1 MPWSTTKTQT
11 AHPHAIVYIRVS
23 TSGQVKEG
31 VSLDAQRSKIAAWYD
46 VMSYELAQTFANEG
60 ISGHSMESR
69 AGSLFGPSAMF
80 AMVAGEETE

>member
-1 MPWSTTKTQT
+1 MPRSITKTQ
-11 AHPHAIVYIRVS
+11 ADHQHAIVSIRVS
-23 TSGQVKEG
+23 TSGQVKDG

-69 AGSLFGPSAMF
+69 AGSLFAPSAIL